1 MNMTRS
7 IEKDIFVCLDCEFT
21 GVDRDKDRIIEVA
34 VAVFDIHKVYDTFE
48 SLIDPLC
55 PIPEESVAIHHI
67 TEEMVQG
74 QPTIEQVLPRL
85 LEIIGKR
92 TIIGHGITHDVDVL
106 SLAAERVGVPTT
118 IRHNLT
124 IDTLRMARLYGQS
137 PTNSLEN
144 LRKHFNIEPEGAHRA
159 MSDVIVNMEV
169 FRQLSKEY
177 KSTSQLFD
185 ALSRPIQMRVMPLGK
200 HKGRPVKELP
210 LDYLLWAARMD
221 FDQDLLFTLRT
232 EVNRR
237 KKGKL
242 FTQESNPFNN
252 L

>member
-1 MNMTRS
+1 MNMRS

-21 GVDRDKDRIIEVA
+21 GLDKEKDRIIEVA
-34 VAVFDIHKVYDTFE
+34 VALFDANQVYDSFE
-48 SLIDPLC
+48 SLIDPQC
-55 PIPEESVAIHHI
+55 EIPEESVAIHHI
-67 TEEMVQG
+67 TQDMVAG
-74 QPTIEQVLPRL
+74 KPTIEQVIPRL
-85 LEIIGKR
+85 LEIIGRK
-92 TIIGHGITHDVDVL
+92 TIIGHGIAHDVEVL
-106 SLAAERVGVPTT
+106 VRAAQRANINT
-118 IRHNLT
+118 IIANNPT

-137 PTNSLEN
+137 PTNSLEQ

-169 FRQLSKEY
+169 FRQLSREYNTTKE
-177 KSTSQLFD
+177 LFD
-185 ALSRPIQMRVMPLGK
+185 VLSKPILMKNMPLGK
-200 HKGRPVKELP
+200 HKGRPIKELP

-221 FDQDLLFTLRT
+221 FDQDLLYSLRS

-242 FTQESNPFNN
+242 FSQESNPFNN